1 MRQRKRMSS
10 DISITSDPN
19 ESNAI
24 TDGLNNITAHEL
36 ITDNDVVVITPNW
49 VNFDKPNP
57 ESAVVV
63 GHESLRTIIKYVKG
77 NNPKRIVVA
86 TGSGGQPTNEVM
98 KKIGYDKVIQS
109 EGVEFIDLNYGP
121 YATLSLNNQRPSSTK
136 INKLI
141 EDVTVLISFTQ
152 LKHHESATMSACIKN
167 IALAW
172 PPAEIHGYPKK
183 ALGIH
188 DDIHSFISAM
198 AEAVPIDIS
207 ILSCNPTMI
216 GTGPTGGIPR
226 HTELVVCGTDP
237 VSVDTIGARFLGFK
251 TEAVQYL
258 DKCDRLKIGVTD
270 LKQMNMTGLDLVS
283 AEQQFS
289 QKVYGET
296 LSIDSKN

>member
-10 DISITSDPN
+10 DVSITRNAN
-19 ESNAI
+19 ESQAI
-24 TDGLNNITAHEL
+24 TEGLNNITANQL
-36 ITDNDVVVITPNW
+36 INNNDVVVITPNW
-49 VNFDKPNP
+49 VNLDKPNP
-57 ESAVVV
+57 ASGVVV
-63 GHESLRTIIKYVKG
+63 GGESLRTIIQYVKG
-77 NNPKRIVVA
+77 SNPKKIIIA
-86 TGSGGQPTNEVM
+86 TGSGGQATGDVM
-98 KKIGYDKVIQS
+98 KKVGYDQIIQS
-109 EGVEFIDLNYGP
+109 EGVEFVDLNYGP
-121 YATLSLNNQRPSSTK
+121 YTTISLNNERPSSTK
-136 INKLI
+136 INQI
-141 EDVTVLISFTQ
+141 INEATVLISFTQ

-188 DDIHSFISAM
+188 DNIHSFITAM

-216 GTGPTGGIPR
+216 GTGPTGGVPR

-283 AEQQFS
+283 AEQHFS
-289 QKVYGET
+289 KTVYGET
-296 LSIDSKN
+296 IAIDSK

>member
-10 DISITSDPN
+10 DVSITRNAN
-19 ESNAI
+19 ESQAI
-24 TDGLNNITAHEL
+24 TEGLNNITANQL
-36 ITDNDVVVITPNW
+36 INNNDVVVITPNW
-49 VNFDKPNP
+49 VNLDKPNP
-57 ESAVVV
+57 SLGVVV
-63 GHESLRTIIKYVKG
+63 GGDSLRTIIQYVKG
-77 NNPKRIVVA
+77 SNPKKIIIA
-86 TGSGGQPTNEVM
+86 TGSGGQPTSDVM
-98 KKIGYDKVIQS
+98 KKVGYDQIIQS
-109 EGVEFIDLNYGP
+109 EGIEFIDLNYGP
-121 YATLSLNNQRPSSTK
+121 YTTISLNNERPSSTK
-136 INKLI
+136 INQI
-141 EDVTVLISFTQ
+141 INEATVLISFTQ

-188 DDIHSFISAM
+188 DNIHSFITAM

-226 HTELVVCGTDP
+226 HTELVICGTDP

-251 TEAVQYL
+251 TEAVGYL

-289 QKVYGET
+289 KTVYGET
-296 LSIDSKN
+296 IAIDSK

>member
-1 MRQRKRMSS
+1 MSS
-10 DISITSDPN
+10 DVSITRNAN
-19 ESNAI
+19 ESQAI
-24 TDGLNNITAHEL
+24 TEGLNNITANQL
-36 ITDNDVVVITPNW
+36 INNNDVVVITPNW
-49 VNFDKPNP
+49 VNLDKPTP
-57 ESAVVV
+57 SSAVVV
-63 GHESLRTIIKYVKG
+63 GDESLRTIIQYVKG
-77 NNPKRIVVA
+77 SNPKKIIIA
-86 TGSGGQPTNEVM
+86 TGSGGQATGDVM
-98 KKIGYDKVIQS
+98 KKVGYDQIIQS
-109 EGVEFIDLNYGP
+109 EGVEFVDLNYGP
-121 YATLSLNNQRPSSTK
+121 YTTLSLNNERPSSTK
-136 INKLI
+136 INQI
-141 EDVTVLISFTQ
+141 INEATVLISFTQ

-188 DDIHSFISAM
+188 DNLHSFITAM
-198 AEAVPIDIS
+198 AEATPIDIS

-216 GTGPTGGIPR
+216 GTGPTGGVPR
-226 HTELVVCGTDP
+226 HTELVICGTDP

-289 QKVYGET
+289 KTVYGET
-296 LSIDSKN
+296 IAIDSK

>member
-10 DISITSDPN
+10 DVSITRNAN
-19 ESNAI
+19 ESQAI
-24 TDGLNNITAHEL
+24 TEGLNNITANQL
-36 ITDNDVVVITPNW
+36 INNNDVVVITPNW
-49 VNFDKPNP
+49 VNLDKPTP
-57 ESAVVV
+57 SSAVVV
-63 GHESLRTIIKYVKG
+63 GDESLRTIIQYVKG
-77 NNPKRIVVA
+77 SNPKKIIIA
-86 TGSGGQPTNEVM
+86 TGSGGQATGDVM
-98 KKIGYDKVIQS
+98 KKVGYDQIIQS
-109 EGVEFIDLNYGP
+109 EGVEFVDLNYGP
-121 YATLSLNNQRPSSTK
+121 YTTISLNNERPSSTK
-136 INKLI
+136 INQI
-141 EDVTVLISFTQ
+141 INEATVLISFTQ

-188 DDIHSFISAM
+188 DNLHSFITAM
-198 AEAVPIDIS
+198 AEAIPIDIS

-216 GTGPTGGIPR
+216 GTGPTGGVPR
-226 HTELVVCGTDP
+226 HTELVICGTDP

-258 DKCDRLKIGVTD
+258 DTCDRLKIGVTD

-289 QKVYGET
+289 KTVYGET
-296 LSIDSKN
+296 IAIDSK

>member
-10 DISITSDPN
+10 DVSITRNAN
-19 ESNAI
+19 ESQAI
-24 TDGLNNITAHEL
+24 TEGLNNITANQL
-36 ITDNDVVVITPNW
+36 INNNDVVVITPNW
-49 VNFDKPNP
+49 VNLDKPTP
-57 ESAVVV
+57 SSAVVV
-63 GHESLRTIIKYVKG
+63 GDESLRTIIQYVKG
-77 NNPKRIVVA
+77 SNPKKIIIA
-86 TGSGGQPTNEVM
+86 TGSGGQATGDVM
-98 KKIGYDKVIQS
+98 KKVGYDQIIQS
-109 EGVEFIDLNYGP
+109 EGVEFVDLNYGP
-121 YATLSLNNQRPSSTK
+121 YTTLSLNNERPSSTK
-136 INKLI
+136 INQI
-141 EDVTVLISFTQ
+141 INEATVLISFTQ

-188 DDIHSFISAM
+188 DNLHSFITAM
-198 AEAVPIDIS
+198 AEATPIDIS

-216 GTGPTGGIPR
+216 GTGPTGGVPR
-226 HTELVVCGTDP
+226 HTELVICGTDP

-289 QKVYGET
+289 KTVYGET
-296 LSIDSKN
+296 IAIDSK

>member
-10 DISITSDPN
+10 DVSITRNAN
-19 ESNAI
+19 ESQAI
-24 TDGLNNITAHEL
+24 TEGLNNITANQL
-36 ITDNDVVVITPNW
+36 INNNDVVVITPNW
-49 VNFDKPNP
+49 VNLDKPTP
-57 ESAVVV
+57 SSAVVV
-63 GHESLRTIIKYVKG
+63 GDESLRTIIQYVKG
-77 NNPKRIVVA
+77 SNPKKIIIA
-86 TGSGGQPTNEVM
+86 TGSGGQATGDVM
-98 KKIGYDKVIQS
+98 KKVGYDQIIQS
-109 EGVEFIDLNYGP
+109 EGVEFVDLNYGP
-121 YATLSLNNQRPSSTK
+121 YTTLSLNNERPSSTK
-136 INKLI
+136 INQI
-141 EDVTVLISFTQ
+141 INEATVLISFTQ

-188 DDIHSFISAM
+188 DNLHSFITAM
-198 AEAVPIDIS
+198 AEAIPIDIS
-207 ILSCNPTMI
+207 IVSCNPTMI
-216 GTGPTGGIPR
+216 GTGPTGGVPR
-226 HTELVVCGTDP
+226 HTELVICGTDP

-289 QKVYGET
+289 KTVYGET
-296 LSIDSKN
+296 IAIDSK

>member
-10 DISITSDPN
+10 DVSITRNSN
-19 ESNAI
+19 ESQAI
-24 TDGLNNITAHEL
+24 TEGLNNITASQL
-36 ITDNDVVVITPNW
+36 INNNDVVVITPNW
-49 VNFDKPNP
+49 VNLDKPNP
-57 ESAVVV
+57 QSGVVV
-63 GHESLRTIIKYVKG
+63 GGDSLRTIIQYVKG
-77 NNPKRIVVA
+77 SNPKRIIIA
-86 TGSGGQPTNEVM
+86 TGSGGQTTSDVM
-98 KKIGYDKVIQS
+98 KKVGYDEIIQS
-109 EGVEFIDLNYGP
+109 EGVEFVDLNYGP
-121 YATLSLNNQRPSSTK
+121 YTTISLNNERPSSTK
-136 INKLI
+136 INQI
-141 EDVTVLISFTQ
+141 INEVTVLISFTQ

-188 DDIHSFISAM
+188 DNLHSFITAM
-198 AEAVPIDIS
+198 AEAVPIDIC

-216 GTGPTGGIPR
+216 GTGPTGGVSR
-226 HTELVVCGTDP
+226 HTELVICGTDP

-289 QKVYGET
+289 KTVYGET
-296 LSIDSKN
+296 IAIDSKN